1 MSWDSLRSKVLS
13 RRVMGALSLAGA
25 LALVLG
31 WQRPWADS
39 VMTARVTL
47 STDGTGVVAARE
59 VRGVFSEGSDRR
71 PVCEVEL
78 DVGRWEGQL
87 VRVDVA
93 GKVSRRELPQGET
106 GYVACAAELVN
117 GEGRRALEFVGWQQ
131 GPETGLHIGPVGP
144 QSFEVEGAPGFVFAM
159 KGALW
164 HVVRARRDE
173 RVRLRLRPVAT
184 TDLEALP
191 KPFVPVGADDMEG
204 GMRWPVRKPNRPR
217 DVFIYLIDALRADHL
232 GCYGYE
238 RGTSPTMDAFAREA
252 TMYERAF
259 TPSTWTRPA
268 VATMLTG
275 LHASVHRAMHESDV
289 LDEWPVLLPEM
300 LHEAGYGTICITTNH
315 QVGKQAGFDQGYDRF
330 LMTEPPTASWVNKV
344 ARSLLET
351 WDPEQPVFMYLHTME
366 PHEPYDPR
374 PESFRRFD
382 RGFKGRFDGSV
393 AHMKDVPPVRPGLTE
408 EDYGRLVD
416 LYDGE
421 ILDADR
427 GFGLFL
433 DTLRR
438 VGRFENSLI
447 ILVADHGESFGE
459 HDTWGHAWTLNR
471 QETQVPLIIRFPGG
485 RLAGLRVK
493 EGVSLMDVLPTV
505 LAEVGLKP
513 ELPYELVGKDLSPV
527 AQGGAGEANRRFY
540 GETAFW
546 DANNLDLV
554 GVLDEDGYKRVVDVS
569 VLPRETATKEAIGL
583 WDTGIDWDEV
593 SDVSEE
599 MPVRAAYG
607 EQLLARWLIEQRS
620 WRERL
625 GAKPPPQVKMTPELR
640 KKLLMLGYLG
650 GPLPRGNREE

>member
-1 MSWDSLRSKVLS
+1 
-13 RRVMGALSLAGA
+13 MGALSLAGA
-25 LALVLG
+25 LALVLA

-39 VMTARVTL
+39 IMKATVTL
-47 STDGTGVVAARE
+47 STDGAGVVAQRD
-59 VRGVFSEGSDRR
+59 VRALFFGGSSRR

-78 DVGRWEGQL
+78 DVGRWGGQL
-87 VRVDVA
+87 VRVDVG
-93 GKVSRRELPQGET
+93 GKVSRRELPEGET
-106 GYVACAAELVN
+106 GYVACAAELVD
-117 GEGRRALEFVGWQQ
+117 GEGGRPLEFVGWQQ

-144 QSFEVEGAPGFVFAM
+144 QSFEVEGAPGFAFAM

-164 HVVRARRDE
+164 HVMRARRDQ
-173 RVRLRLRPVAT
+173 RVRLRLRPVPTA
-184 TDLEALP
+184 DVRGRP
-191 KPFVPVGADDMEG
+191 RPFAPAERGNEDP
-204 GMRWPVRKPNRPR
+204 GMRWPVRKPDRPP

-238 RGTSPTMDAFAREA
+238 RGTSATMDAFAREA
-252 TMYERAF
+252 TIYEHAF
-259 TPSTWTRPA
+259 TPSTWTRPS

-289 LDEWPVLLPEM
+289 LDEWPVLLPEI
-300 LHEAGYGTICITTNH
+300 LHDVGYGTICITTNH
-315 QVGKQAGFDQGYDRF
+315 QVGQQAGFEQGYDRF
-330 LMTEPPTASWVNKV
+330 MLTEPPIASWVNKV
-344 ARSLLET
+344 ARNLLET
-351 WDPEQPVFMYLHTME
+351 WNPEQPVFTYLHTIE

-374 PESFRRFD
+374 PESFQRFD
-382 RGFKGRFDGSV
+382 RGFKGRFDGSL

-427 GFGLFL
+427 GFALFL
-433 DTLRR
+433 DTLQR

-471 QETQVPLIIRFPGG
+471 QEMHVPLIIRYPGG

-493 EGVSLMDVLPTV
+493 EGVSLVDVLPTV
-505 LAEVGLKP
+505 LAEVGVRP
-513 ELPYELVGKDLSPV
+513 ELPYELVGRDLSRV
-527 AQGGAGEANRRFY
+527 AQGGTGEVDRRFY

-554 GVLDEDGYKRVVDVS
+554 GVLDEDGYKRVIDVS
-569 VLPRETATKEAIGL
+569 VQPRETAAKESIGL
-583 WDTGIDWDEV
+583 WDTKADWDEL
-593 SDVSEE
+593 SDLSETT
-599 MPVRAAYG
+599 PVRAAYG
-607 EQLLARWLIEQRS
+607 EQLIARWLIEQRS

-650 GPLPRGNREE
+650 KPLPRGNREE